1 MTISGAYGRD
11 YKGRAAIVA
20 DWNAGK
26 DFIIRTFGPDDG
38 RYINRQDA
46 AGMGSVT
53 VRYKSDRSVTVLK
66 LDATGLAK

>member
-26 DFIIRTFGPDDG
+26 DFVIRDVFHGDG
-38 RYINRQDA
+38 SYVNRQDVRGEA
-46 AGMGSVT
+46 VT
-53 VRYKSDRSVTVLK
+53 VRYAQDRKVAVLK
-66 LDATGLAK
+66 ISAEGEAK